1 MHFVVLP
8 ELIADFDRLICLI
21 RNDGKLHI
29 SFIFVSVASASVP
42 IIFTIILLYFLSVS
56 GGYSFSI
63 DDTRSFDEYVSGG
76 VVTLVKQPQTLNFV
90 SRLSAFFFRPRFDR
104 VRHGYVSEITFFQ
117 REKK

>member
-1 MHFVVLP
+1 MHFAVLP
-8 ELIADFDRLICLI
+8 QLIADSDRCLI
-21 RNDGKLHI
+21 GHEGELHI
-29 SFIFVSVASASVP
+29 CVIFAVTSASVP
-42 IIFTIILLYFLSVS
+42 IILTTILLYFLSVS